1 MAQNNVIGEIKI
13 FHGKIKNFCGSR
25 KISIFVVCV
34 FIVAAG
40 LLHKCSHTPLNIF
53 VVDSILG

>member
-1 MAQNNVIGEIKI
+1 MIGELKN
-13 FHGKIKNFCGSR
+13 FQGKIKNFCGSK
-25 KISIFVVCV
+25 KISIFVVCD

-40 LLHKCSHTPLNIF
+40 LLHNCSHTPLNIF